1 MRDRK
6 LPVLAGLTLV
16 FIWAFLFLGDWFKP
30 PPKSVKKPQNI
41 NESVFFDE
49 QSFYM
54 GINQVKKEGLQPL
67 YKITGAIIP
76 HDYFQSLLVADF
88 FNRLFWQKPKT
99 LIIFGPDHDE
109 RGKTKITTSTH
120 FWQTPFGLVEPSSQI
135 IKDLLTGSGVSQDDK
150 VLSSDHS
157 AAGLMPFI
165 KYYLPQVKVV
175 PILLSAR
182 TTQDDTKA
190 LAKRLSRF
198 LDDSTVIIAAVD
210 FSHYLSAE
218 KAQKKDEETLKV
230 LMSFNYPRLFGF
242 NNDYLDS
249 PASVGVLLMALEE
262 KGKTKMEVL
271 HHTNSSDQ
279 QTNKDIPTTGYFSMV
294 FY

>member
-6 LPVLAGLTLV
+6 LPVLAGFSLV
-16 FIWAFLFLGDWFKP
+16 FIWVFLFLGDRLTP
-30 PPKSVKKPQNI
+30 PPKDDNKPQDI
-41 NESVFFDE
+41 NQSVFFD
-49 QSFYM
+49 QRSFLT
-54 GINQVKKEGLQPL
+54 GVNQAKKENQQLV

-76 HDYFQSLLVADF
+76 HDYFQSFLIADF
-88 FNRLFWQKPKT
+88 FSRLSVQKPKT
-99 LIIFGPDHDE
+99 LIILGPDHNE
-109 RGKTKITTSTH
+109 KGKAKSITSSYY
-120 FWQTPFGLVEPSSQI
+120 WQSKFGLVEPNSGI
-135 IKDLLTGSGVSQDDK
+135 IKDLGMKEDNE
-150 VLSSDHS
+150 VLLSDHS

-175 PILLSAR
+175 PILLSGR
-182 TTQDDTKA
+182 TTQDEAKV
-190 LAKRLSRF
+190 LAKKLSRF
-198 LDDSTVIIAAVD
+198 LDDSTVIVAAVD

-230 LMSFNYPRLFGF
+230 IESFNYSRLFGF

-249 PASVGVLLMALEE
+249 PASIGVILMTVEE

-279 QTNKDIPTTGYFSMV
+279 QVNKDVPTTGYLSMV